1 MMSAAVVA
9 FGIASIFVAAFASH
23 MMARRRRAA
32 EAIHQPAIPEFK
44 PEAKTA
50 RRIHA
55 NAIRWEI

>member
-1 MMSAAVVA
+1 MSAAVVVI
-9 FGIASIFVAAFASH
+9 GIAFIFVAAFASH
-23 MMARRRRAA
+23 LMARRRRVA

-55 NAIRWEI
+55 NAIHWEI